1 MGKAPKI
8 DEQSILKITSVF
20 LHEICTYLFFTTK
33 YNFVVSLNFVV
44 SPYSLCMTFR
54 GLSHD
59 NRDY

>member
-33 YNFVVSLNFVV
+33 YNFVVS
-44 SPYSLCMTFR
+44 PYSLCMKFR
-54 GLSHD
+54 VLSHD
-59 NRDY
+59 TRDY